1 MPQKCRVAA
10 AAIARAFASHEAH
23 SVTRELANGGARDP
37 SAGVTVSA
45 LFL

>member
-23 SVTRELANGGARDP
+23 SVTRMEGAREP

-45 LFL
+45 LSL